1 MNFWGN
7 NIMKINF
14 REITLSNVG
23 EICNLEVFEHQK
35 SFVAPNTFSLAEAY
49 ACSKDGY
56 FVQPFG
62 IYDGIAPIGFI
73 MIGYGKLSDPEE
85 PPVAEGNYILWR
97 LMIDKKY
104 QGKGYC
110 KPTLQKAT
118 EYIKTFPAGKA
129 DYIWLS
135 YEKDNQFARD
145 IYRKFGF
152 AENGQMCGDEIVA
165 VYDLNR

>member
-1 MNFWGN
+1 MN
-7 NIMKINF
+7 IDF

-23 EICNLEVFEHQK
+23 EICNLSVFEHQN
-35 SFVAPNTFSLAEAY
+35 SFVASNTFSLAEAY
-49 ACSKDGY
+49 ACLKDGY

-62 IYDGIAPIGFI
+62 IYDDITPIGFI
-73 MIGYGKLSDPEE
+73 MIGYGKLSDDPEE

-110 KPTLQKAT
+110 KPILQKAI
-118 EYIKTFPAGKA
+118 EYVKTCPAGKA
-129 DYIWLS
+129 DCIWLS
-135 YEKDNQFARD
+135 YEKENQFARD

-152 AENGQMCGDEIVA
+152 AENGQMSGDEIVA
-165 VYDLNR
+165 VYDLT